1 MAVVDCCEWCR
12 NRPTKVG
19 RSSFSVPHAGC
30 VMRRLSACIPIMMP
44 VTAVKNKLW
53 SIFFRAA
60 MPPCSSFEDLTV
72 PTEAAVEG
80 ASFWSEHI

>member
-1 MAVVDCCEWCR
+1 
-12 NRPTKVG
+12 
-19 RSSFSVPHAGC
+19 
-30 VMRRLSACIPIMMP
+30 MRRLSACIPIMMP

-53 SIFFRAA
+53 SIFSHAA
-60 MPPCSSFEDLTV
+60 MPPRCSFEDLTV